1 MAAAFG
7 PVVLAWRPNLG
18 RRALLD
24 NLPLVVLCLIPILL
38 YLPVMVSPLER
49 DEGVYATIAQ
59 RLLRGDVPYRDL
71 FDNKPPIV
79 YGWYA
84 FSFLVFGEGVAAP
97 RIVAALLLSFT
108 TLAIFGEARML
119 FPRRVAYLGAG
130 AFAVATGLPFVALH
144 ANTEAYM
151 LLPLVASLA
160 AFTIG
165 TRRGRLSWFV
175 LAGALGALAVMTKQ
189 VAVWNLVALAVMA
202 LFWRRGKAETPW
214 RRITPLLSLLTGA
227 AAATALIATP
237 FFAVGALNDFVY
249 ANISYNC
256 STSAS

>member
-7 PVVLAWRPNLG
+7 SIVLAWRPTLG
-18 RRALLD
+18 RRAILD

-130 AFAVATGLPFVALH
+130 ASRP
-144 ANTEAYM
+144 
-151 LLPLVASLA
+151 
-160 AFTIG
+160 
-165 TRRGRLSWFV
+165 
-175 LAGALGALAVMTKQ
+175 
-189 VAVWNLVALAVMA
+189 
-202 LFWRRGKAETPW
+202 
-214 RRITPLLSLLTGA
+214 SLLVRAGRRTRC
-227 AAATALIATP
+227 
-237 FFAVGALNDFVY
+237 
-249 ANISYNC
+249 IS
-256 STSAS
+256 SDD

>member
-7 PVVLAWRPNLG
+7 SVVLAWRPNLG

-84 FSFLVFGEGVAAP
+84 FSFLVFGEGVAAT
-97 RIVAALLLSFT
+97 RIVTAPTRAFT
-108 TLAIFGEARML
+108 PLAPFVRRPML
-119 FPRRVAYLGAG
+119 FPSA
-130 AFAVATGLPFVALH
+130 
-144 ANTEAYM
+144 
-151 LLPLVASLA
+151 
-160 AFTIG
+160 
-165 TRRGRLSWFV
+165 
-175 LAGALGALAVMTKQ
+175 
-189 VAVWNLVALAVMA
+189 
-202 LFWRRGKAETPW
+202 
-214 RRITPLLSLLTGA
+214 
-227 AAATALIATP
+227 
-237 FFAVGALNDFVY
+237 
-249 ANISYNC
+249 C
-256 STSAS
+256 SVCS